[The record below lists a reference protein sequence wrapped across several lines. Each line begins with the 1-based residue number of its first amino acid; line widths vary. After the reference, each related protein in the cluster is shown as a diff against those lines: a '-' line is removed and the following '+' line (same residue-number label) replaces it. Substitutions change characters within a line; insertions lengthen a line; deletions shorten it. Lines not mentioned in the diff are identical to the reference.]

1 MDRSTAEQRRPV
13 IVITGAAGYTGMH
26 ACLYFAQ
33 LGWEV
38 AALTRTA
45 ASASKLTS
53 LAGDDEY
60 PSPDVGTH
68 VCITP
73 YVCDLLD
80 KKRLGEVIRQIAPDY
95 VLHLG
100 GKNSVPESWQSPL
113 LYMESN
119 VLSTLYLLDVLR
131 SFPKVRIVV
140 AGSRLKTA
148 LQAPYYPPH
157 PYSLSKSLQE
167 AVALSWGALFDQSVM
182 LAEPCNLIGPGPST
196 GFCALLAGYIART
209 EQSVRDV
216 QNEEPPALASVSAPT
231 PFQVSSRHAQR
242 DFLDVRDAVRAY
254 SVLLERGVPGRVYP
268 VCSGKMMQLGDIVE
282 RMIAL
287 ADTPVAIQWGDV
299 AEEATTD
306 VYQAKE
312 LEELGWMPTI
322 PLGQSLK
329 DMIRY
334 SRARK
339 EETR

>member
-1 MDRSTAEQRRPV
+1 MDGSTAEQRRPV

-26 ACLYFAQ
+26 ACRHFAK

-45 ASASKLTS
+45 ASVSELIL
-53 LAGDDEY
+53 LARDDENN
-60 PSPDVGTH
+60 SPEAETRN
-68 VCITP
+68 CITP

-100 GKNSVPESWQSPL
+100 GKNSVPESWESPL

-131 SFPKVRIVV
+131 PFPKARIVV

-148 LQAPYYPPH
+148 LQAPYHPTH

-167 AVALSWGALFDQSVM
+167 AVALSWGALFEQSVM

-196 GFCALLAGYIART
+196 GFCALLAGYIVQT
-209 EQSVRDV
+209 ERREGQSATETV
-216 QNEEPPALASVSAPT
+216 
-231 PFQVSSRHAQR
+231 PFRVSSRHAQR

-254 SVLLERGVPGRVYP
+254 GVLLEQGVPGRVYS
-268 VCSGKMMQLGDIVE
+268 VCTGRIVELGNIVE
-282 RMIAL
+282 RMVAL
-287 ADTPVAIQWGDV
+287 AKTSIPIQWGDV
-299 AEEATTD
+299 AESASTEA
-306 VYQAKE
+306 YRAKE
-312 LEELGWMPTI
+312 LEDMGWKPTI
-322 PLGQSLK
+322 QLRQSME
-329 DMIRY
+329 DMIQYR
-334 SRARK
+334 RAGK
-339 EETR
+339 EGTI

>member
-1 MDRSTAEQRRPV
+1 MDGSTAEQRRPV

-26 ACLYFAQ
+26 ACRHFAK

-45 ASASKLTS
+45 ASVSELIL
-53 LAGDDEY
+53 LARDDENN
-60 PSPDVGTH
+60 SPEAETRN
-68 VCITP
+68 CITP

-100 GKNSVPESWQSPL
+100 GKNSVPESWESPL

-131 SFPKVRIVV
+131 PFPKARIVV

-148 LQAPYYPPH
+148 LQAPYHPTH

-167 AVALSWGALFDQSVM
+167 AVALSWGALFEQSVM

-196 GFCALLAGYIART
+196 GFCALLAGYIVQT
-209 EQSVRDV
+209 ERREGQSATETV
-216 QNEEPPALASVSAPT
+216 
-231 PFQVSSRHAQR
+231 PFRVSSRHAQR

-254 SVLLERGVPGRVYP
+254 GVLLEQGVPGRVYS
-268 VCSGKMMQLGDIVE
+268 VCTGRIVELGNIVE
-282 RMIAL
+282 RMVAL
-287 ADTPVAIQWGDV
+287 AKTSIPIQWGM
-299 AEEATTD
+299 
-306 VYQAKE
+306 
-312 LEELGWMPTI
+312 W
-322 PLGQSLK
+322 QSQHLPRHTVRK
-329 DMIRY
+329 SWRTWAGSRPY
-334 SRARK
+334 S
-339 EETR
+339 

>member
-1 MDRSTAEQRRPV
+1 MDGSTAEQRRPV

-26 ACLYFAQ
+26 ACRHFAK

-45 ASASKLTS
+45 ASVSELIL
-53 LAGDDEY
+53 LARDDENN
-60 PSPDVGTH
+60 SPEAKTRN
-68 VCITP
+68 CITP

-100 GKNSVPESWQSPL
+100 GKNSVPESWESPL

-131 SFPKVRIVV
+131 PFPKARIVV

-148 LQAPYYPPH
+148 LQAPYHPTH

-167 AVALSWGALFDQSVM
+167 AVALSWGALFEQSVM

-196 GFCALLAGYIART
+196 GFCALLAGYIVQT
-209 EQSVRDV
+209 ERREGQSVT
-216 QNEEPPALASVSAPT
+216 ETAP
-231 PFQVSSRHAQR
+231 FRVSSRHAQR

-254 SVLLERGVPGRVYP
+254 GVLLEQGVPGRVYS
-268 VCSGKMMQLGDIVE
+268 VCTGRIVELGNIVE
-282 RMIAL
+282 RMVAL
-287 ADTPVAIQWGDV
+287 AKTSIPIQWGDV
-299 AEEATTD
+299 AESASTEA
-306 VYQAKE
+306 YRAKE
-312 LEELGWMPTI
+312 LEDMGWKPTI
-322 PLGQSLK
+322 QLAQSLE
-329 DMIRY
+329 DMIQYR
-334 SRARK
+334 RAGK
-339 EETR
+339 EGKI

>member
-1 MDRSTAEQRRPV
+1 MDGSTAEQRRPV

-26 ACLYFAQ
+26 ACRHFAK

-45 ASASKLTS
+45 ASVSELIL
-53 LAGDDEY
+53 LARDDENN
-60 PSPDVGTH
+60 SPEAKTRN
-68 VCITP
+68 CITP

-100 GKNSVPESWQSPL
+100 GKNSVPESWESPL

-131 SFPKVRIVV
+131 PFPKARIVV

-148 LQAPYYPPH
+148 LQAPYHPTH

-167 AVALSWGALFDQSVM
+167 AVALSWGALFEQSVM

-196 GFCALLAGYIART
+196 GFCALLAGYIVQT
-209 EQSVRDV
+209 ERREGQSVT
-216 QNEEPPALASVSAPT
+216 ETAP
-231 PFQVSSRHAQR
+231 FRVSSRHAQR

-254 SVLLERGVPGRVYP
+254 GVLLEQGVPGRVYS
-268 VCSGKMMQLGDIVE
+268 VCTGRIVELGNIVE
-282 RMIAL
+282 RMVAL
-287 ADTPVAIQWGDV
+287 AKTSIPIQWGDV
-299 AEEATTD
+299 AESASTEA
-306 VYQAKE
+306 YRAKE
-312 LEELGWMPTI
+312 LEDMGWKPTI
-322 PLGQSLK
+322 QLGQSLE
-329 DMIRY
+329 DMIQYR
-334 SRARK
+334 RAGK
-339 EETR
+339 EGTI

>member
-26 ACLYFAQ
+26 ACRHFAS

-45 ASASKLTS
+45 TSASELTFRS
-53 LAGDDEY
+53 GNDGNSTLETDTRG
-60 PSPDVGTH
+60 
-68 VCITP
+68 CITP

-80 KKRLGEVIRQIAPDY
+80 KKRLGEVIREIAPDY

-131 SFPKVRIVV
+131 PFPQARIVV

-148 LQAPYYPPH
+148 LQAPYHPTH
-157 PYSLSKSLQE
+157 PYSLSKSIQE
-167 AVALSWGALFDQSVM
+167 AVALSWGALFEQSVM

-196 GFCALLAGYIART
+196 GFCALLAGYIVRT
-209 EQSVRDV
+209 ERMKEHSVA
-216 QNEEPPALASVSAPT
+216 EAAP
-231 PFQVSSRHAQR
+231 FRVSSRHAQR

-254 SVLLERGVPGRVYP
+254 GVLLEKGVPGRIYS
-268 VCSGKMMQLGDIVE
+268 VCTGRIVELGDIVE
-282 RMIAL
+282 RMVAL
-287 ADTPVAIQWGDV
+287 AKISISIQWGDM
-299 AEEATTD
+299 AESVSTRA
-306 VYQAKE
+306 YRAQE
-312 LEELGWMPTI
+312 LEEMGWKPTI
-322 PLGQSLK
+322 QLGQSLE
-329 DMIRY
+329 DMIQYR
-334 SRARK
+334 RAGK
-339 EETR
+339 EGTL

>member
-1 MDRSTAEQRRPV
+1 MDGSTAEQRRPV

-26 ACLYFAQ
+26 ACRHFAK

-45 ASASKLTS
+45 ASVSELI
-53 LAGDDEY
+53 LLDRDDENN
-60 PSPDVGTH
+60 SPEAETRN
-68 VCITP
+68 CITP

-100 GKNSVPESWQSPL
+100 GKNSVPESWESPL

-131 SFPKVRIVV
+131 PFPKARIVV

-148 LQAPYYPPH
+148 LQAPYHPTH

-167 AVALSWGALFDQSVM
+167 AVALSWGALFEQSVM

-196 GFCALLAGYIART
+196 GFCALLAGYIVQT
-209 EQSVRDV
+209 ERREGQSATETV
-216 QNEEPPALASVSAPT
+216 
-231 PFQVSSRHAQR
+231 PFRVSSRHAQR

-254 SVLLERGVPGRVYP
+254 GVLLEQGVPGRVYS
-268 VCSGKMMQLGDIVE
+268 VCTGRIVELGNIVE
-282 RMIAL
+282 RMVAL
-287 ADTPVAIQWGDV
+287 AKTSIPIQWGDV
-299 AEEATTD
+299 AESASTEA
-306 VYQAKE
+306 YRAKE
-312 LEELGWMPTI
+312 LEDMGWKPTI
-322 PLGQSLK
+322 QLRQSLE
-329 DMIRY
+329 DMIQYR
-334 SRARK
+334 RAGK
-339 EETR
+339 EGTI